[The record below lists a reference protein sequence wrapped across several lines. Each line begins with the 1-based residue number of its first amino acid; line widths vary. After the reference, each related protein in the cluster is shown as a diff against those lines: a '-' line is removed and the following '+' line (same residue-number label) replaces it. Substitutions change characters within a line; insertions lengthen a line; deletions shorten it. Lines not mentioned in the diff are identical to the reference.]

1 MKLHQLQALIAVADG
16 GGIRAAAR
24 ILGLSQAAV
33 TRALRELE
41 EEQRLPLL
49 IRHAGGARLTD
60 CGQVL
65 LPRARQIATQLDS
78 AQQELAALRGEG
90 AQTLCIGITPWLG
103 QTLLGRVLQE
113 FREELPTVQLEIY
126 EGLQAVILPLLRSGR
141 MQFALGPASI
151 LPGAEF
157 THQTL
162 ADYRMQVVAR
172 HAHPFAQA
180 RSLAQLR
187 EQEWAMNFV
196 PERYDEAVGE
206 LFGGKGLQVSRE
218 RIVCAHSAGMLSSL
232 IVDAGLLGYAPEP
245 MMLCEPLRSGACAV
259 PLEDRLPTGDIS
271 IIRLRDQGLDATS
284 RYFISCLQRAL
295 KDNRRRRDTLGQ
307 RLAQMVTLRF

>member
-49 IRHAGGARLTD
+49 IRHAGGARLSD

-65 LPRARQIATQLDS
+65 LPRARQIAAQLDS
-78 AQQELAALRGEG
+78 AQQELATLRGEG
-90 AQTLCIGITPWLG
+90 ARTLCIGITPWLG
-103 QTLLGRVLQE
+103 QTLLSQVLQR
-113 FREELPTVQLEIY
+113 FREELPEVQLEIY

-151 LPGAEF
+151 LQGAEF
-157 THQTL
+157 THQPL
-162 ADYRMQVVAR
+162 ATYRMQVIAR
-172 HAHPFAQA
+172 HDHPLAQA
-180 RSLAQLR
+180 RSLQALR
-187 EQEWAMNFV
+187 EQDWAMNFT
-196 PERYDEAVGE
+196 PDRYDEAVRE
-206 LFGGKGLQVSRE
+206 LFGGLRIHRE
-218 RIVCAHSAGMLSSL
+218 RIVCAHSAGLLSSL

-245 MMLCEPLRSGACAV
+245 MMLCEPLRSGARAV
-259 PLEDRLPTGDIS
+259 PLEDSLAEGDIS
-271 IIRLRDQGLDATS
+271 VIRLRDQGLDATS
-284 RYFISCLQRAL
+284 RLFIQCLQQAL
-295 KDNRRRRDTLGQ
+295 KDNRRSREPLGQ
-307 RLAQMVTLRF
+307 RLADMLTLTF